1 MAKPI
6 LKSDTPERELKIH
19 QDLEEHSARKIL
31 AVGGNQHFELQTE
44 GNQRRQERKAKKRVA
59 NVEKACR
66 LYDQYRADNPH
77 VLEQTIK
84 KKIARELGKSIKTV
98 ESYLK
103 AGRK

>member
-6 LKSDTPERELKIH
+6 LKSDTPERELQIH

-31 AVGGNQHFELQTE
+31 AAAGNQHFELQKE
-44 GNQRRQERKAKKRVA
+44 GNQRRQDKKAKKRTA
-59 NVEKACR
+59 NIEKACR

-84 KKIARELGKSIKTV
+84 YKIARELGKSIRTV